1 MDQFQHLSVLQ
12 PQLPLAFLGQ
22 LTIGKLRLLFLRHP
36 LNFHE
41 RHLVEDVLVRCPSL
55 STCLR
60 RVLMGQ
66 DCSCTSIEW
75 KAHKR
80 GSELSL
86 KMLPQLVSIPWLSHT
101 MLACASNPASLSD
114 LFIYLSR
121 SPVASVVISVR
132 DIVCFTSSVSFSN
145 HRPCVERYRVCRLR
159 PLFRSGS
166 HCWTL
171 NSFFFFFR
179 QEICRCSESFWAKLQ
194 RVCDAAK
201 QLSSNFSW
209 PSEGVQSCSDVC
221 ASSGSW

>member
-41 RHLVEDVLVRCPSL
+41 RHLVEDVLVRCSSL

-101 MLACASNPASLSD
+101 MLACASNPASLPD

-121 SPVASVVISVR
+121 SPLASVVISVG
-132 DIVCFTSSVSFSN
+132 DIVLHHQFPFPITDHVWRGTGSLA
-145 HRPCVERYRVCRLR
+145 CVHYSEADLTVE
-159 PLFRSGS
+159 P
-166 HCWTL
+166 WTP
-171 NSFFFFFR
+171 SFFR

-201 QLSSNFSW
+201 QLSSNFSR
-209 PSEGVQSCSDVC
+209 PSDGVQSCSDVC